1 MKIHIPPILF
11 PAALCLLGIFVFL
24 PRLKAQTVI
33 GGAVANPSALLDL
46 QSTNRGFLPP
56 RMTSA
61 ERSAIANPATGLF
74 VFNTTFNCLEM
85 NVGTP
90 AQPDWICL
98 SVANAV
104 TAASASP
111 TLCMNTPLTPITHI
125 TTGAT
130 GIGSATGLPPG
141 VSPVWAANTITIS
154 GTPTVDGTYNYTIPL
169 EGGAGNAEA
178 MGTITVLEAT
188 SVGAASSTPM
198 LSVNTALTP
207 ITHATTGATGI
218 GSATNLP
225 PGVLPVWA
233 SNTITINGTPTA
245 AGTYTYSIPVTGG
258 CGSASATGTI
268 TVTAAGAANCGAY
281 IAPSVWKAF
290 MCHNLGADQSADPF
304 TAIWRLNG
312 DYYQWGRN
320 TNIASGSPRN
330 GAAGPTG
337 SGSTQANDGAITGW
351 NTTAAPN
358 GAWSD
363 ATKTANDPCPTG
375 FRVPTLAQWDAV
387 LNTNLNTRSYVGT
400 NWTSSST
407 NYTTGLRIGTGSSG
421 LFLPATGYR
430 SASDGALYYRGYD
443 GFYWSSTENGS
454 FAWYLYFYGGHAYTD
469 NDDRTF
475 GLSVRCVAE

>member
-1 MKIHIPPILF
+1 MKIYLPYSTF

-24 PRLKAQTVI
+24 PRLQAQTVI

-85 NVGTP
+85 NIGTP
-90 AQPDWICL
+90 TQPVWNCL

-111 TLCMNTPLTPITHI
+111 SLCVNTTLTPITHI

-154 GTPTVDGTYNYTIPL
+154 GTPTAAGTYNYTIPL

-178 MGTITVLEAT
+178 MGTIIVLEAT
-188 SVGAASSTPM
+188 TVGAASSSPT

-218 GSATNLP
+218 GSATGLP
-225 PGVLPVWA
+225 PGVSPVWA
-233 SNTITINGTPTA
+233 SNTITISGTPTA
-245 AGTYTYSIPVTGG
+245 AGTYNYSIPVTGG

-281 IAPSVWKAF
+281 IAPGVWKAF

-304 TAIWRLNG
+304 TASWRLNG
-312 DYYQWGRN
+312 DYYQWGRA
-320 TNIASGSPRN
+320 TVA
-330 GAAGPTG
+330 AAGPTG
-337 SGSTQANDGAITGW
+337 PSSGEANAGSITGW
-351 NTTAAPN
+351 NTTAAAN

-387 LNTNLNTRSYVGT
+387 LNNNLNTSSYVGT
-400 NWTSSST
+400 NWASSST
-407 NYTTGLRIGTGSSG
+407 NYTTGLRIGSGTSG
-421 LFLPATGYR
+421 LFLPAAGYR
-430 SASDGALYYRGYD
+430 YNSNGTLIYRGD
-443 GFYWSSTENGS
+443 NGIYWSSTENGS
-454 FAWYLYFYGGHAYTD
+454 NAWSLYFSNGYANTDSNTRTYGM
-469 NDDRTF
+469 
-475 GLSVRCVAE
+475 SVRCVAE